1 MGKVFEKRNM
11 TSGSPDEPQF
21 HGADKDTLLP
31 NSLAANIMQQPEAE
45 AEADRLSEGVT
56 STSPAMLR
64 REMGE
69 RLGADF
75 SQVQFHA
82 DADSIQRSQ
91 EIGAQAWTQGRDVY
105 FGKGGFSPSLAAH
118 ELVHTVQQGAVR
130 GNASQSVPHGTVQMK
145 PDLKNPKFRAKRGS
159 FTQDEND
166 EVPGDAG
173 SLSEVEGQA
182 MRTF

>member
-1 MGKVFEKRNM
+1 M

-56 STSPAMLR
+56 STSPATLR

-75 SQVQFHA
+75 SRVQFHT

-91 EIGAQAWTQGRDVY
+91 
-105 FGKGGFSPSLAAH
+105 
-118 ELVHTVQQGAVR
+118 
-130 GNASQSVPHGTVQMK
+130 
-145 PDLKNPKFRAKRGS
+145 
-159 FTQDEND
+159 
-166 EVPGDAG
+166 
-173 SLSEVEGQA
+173 
-182 MRTF
+182 